1 MATSQYT
8 ILRQYT
14 PYVSPYNIDLIKDVM
29 VYKQGQVD
37 ANRERINQQVDYL
50 MGQQIDKPEAREYME
65 TRMANTMARI
75 NDMYRGADLSSEGVA
90 RHIQSEIS
98 TVLDST
104 VINAIAGTKEGRRM
118 QQYLNDL
125 AINNKEI
132 YSDANAYVA
141 MLPYYEWLNDG
152 QAGSRLGSL
161 HYTPYTDYNK
171 ELADVMKEIR
181 STAAKGHKYTFPL
194 YDDNNNPTGAMIE
207 YESNAI
213 TPEQAASYA
222 YSTMSQNAR
231 NQMQIDAMYMSQMS
245 PEQFSYQ
252 NFAGYMLGQV
262 NQVNEYIGSLRAELE
277 GVGGNMHRKQELQ
290 SEINRAK
297 GTLVE
302 LKSALENVT
311 PETYTPYQG
320 ALMVTQ
326 RNFLNG
332 AAARWSYDNSSTEV
346 KEDPMYWKRLN
357 YDLKV
362 AEFNAA
368 QEKAARDA
376 VYQEEML
383 KIRRM
388 EAERKAREAKG
399 ESSSS
404 GSGSS
409 STQGISPQ
417 ISSVVVSEANTDDS
431 SVDFA
436 AVNNEKYNEISTART
451 EAYNRIIN
459 NLPEQYLYNI
469 NSYISKKRSDPNS
482 GYAGLSDIDAFIKYV
497 KDNAGLQNTIFT
509 AAVDEGRVEGQP
521 NHNDNI
527 RNWNELVKRQDEF
540 ISANRRINELNAV
553 TDSSL
558 SPAWDRM
565 VGDNGYFGRFGK
577 YKGAYGKGM
586 SDEDF
591 ANDAYVFDALYR
603 AGVATGH
610 FDNIEKGKISASTL
624 SAMQKDL
631 NSINRIYNSRNN
643 TGVGDISVWDY
654 VVRSD
659 DGTYSISAS
668 NDSPAVIKSLYKA
681 VNQINPGVFKDYSN
695 LVSYYLDKEGL
706 DDRRREV
713 EKKYYSVD
721 ISPSRVFPADMTRK
735 DLEYGMM
742 NSLKSLYEAKRNKV
756 PLRSNGT
763 TPASILSYAIS
774 RNSDG
779 SYTITAIDDSPKED
793 TFALISAAELMAAG
807 VNVGDVFGR
816 VSPGGYNSGMRS
828 VVFADPNNV
837 DYESIMQQ
845 NGLAKYSTKNRA
857 LTSLVEVANSAI
869 DSSIYEDSSRGITS
883 ETISGYKRD
892 LEAVIRT
899 ILDNSGK
906 FMVQF
911 KGFDQSNSQSVGYDA
926 YVWLQNQSNKEGKP
940 TMIIRMRNENVPYM
954 DSEAEIINMAPQF
967 IFSSILREAIENEI
981 QNLKNL
987 GQYDMDGN
995 LMNLYRAAG
1004 GAITDAE

>member
-125 AINNKEI
+125 AINNKEV

-152 QAGSRLGSL
+152 QAGSRLGPL

-231 NQMQIDAMYMSQMS
+231 NQMQIDAMYMSRMS
-245 PEQFSYQ
+245 PGQFSYQ
-252 NFAGYMLGQV
+252 NFAGYMLNQV
-262 NQVNEYIGSLRAELE
+262 NQVNQYIGSLKAELE
-277 GVGGNMHRKQELQ
+277 GAGGNMHRKQELQ
-290 SEINRAK
+290 SEINRAR

-311 PETYTPYQG
+311 PETYSPYQG
-320 ALMVTQ
+320 ALMITQ

-332 AAARWSYDNSSTEV
+332 AAARWSYDNSSTEI

-388 EAERKAREAKG
+388 EAERKAREARG

-404 GSGSS
+404 GSGS
-409 STQGISPQ
+409 TPDVSPQ
-417 ISSVVVSEANTDDS
+417 ISSVVVSGTSTDEG

-459 NLPEQYLYNI
+459 NLPDSFLYNI
-469 NSYISKKRSDPNS
+469 NSYISERRKEPTS
-482 GYAGLSDIDAFIKYV
+482 GYAGLSDIDAFIKYIN
-497 KDNAGLQNTIFT
+497 DHGGLQNSIFKT
-509 AAVDEGRVEGQP
+509 DVDEGRTEGQP

-540 ISANRRINELNAV
+540 ISENRRINELNAV
-553 TDSSL
+553 TDSTIAS
-558 SPAWDRM
+558 SWDNM
-565 VGDNGYFGRFGK
+565 VSNTGRYTWFQQ
-577 YKGAYGKGM
+577 YKRSYDSNL

-591 ANDAYVFDALYR
+591 ASDVYVGDLLNR
-603 AGVATGH
+603 VGKTTGY
-610 FDNIEKGKISASTL
+610 FDNREPGKISATTL
-624 SAMQKDL
+624 SAMQRDL
-631 NSINRIYNSRNN
+631 NSINRVYNSRNN
-643 TGVGDISVWDY
+643 TGLGDISIWDY
-654 VVRSD
+654 VVRND
-659 DGTYSISAS
+659 DGTYRIAAGSG
-668 NDSPAVIKSLYKA
+668 SPAVIKSLYKA
-681 VNQINPGVFKDYSN
+681 VNAKNPRVLNDYSAIM
-695 LVSYYLDKEGL
+695 SHYFDSSDLDNK
-706 DDRRREV
+706 RRDV
-713 EKKYYSVD
+713 EKKYYNVYVA
-721 ISPSRVFPADMTRK
+721 PSRVFPANMTRK

-742 NSLKSLYEAKRNKV
+742 NSLKSLYEAKRNGV
-756 PLRSNGT
+756 PLRSNGS
-763 TPASILSYAIS
+763 TPADILSYAVS
-774 RNSDG
+774 RNPDG

-793 TFALISAAELMAAG
+793 TFALVSAAELMAAG

-816 VSPGGYNSGMRS
+816 VSPGGYNSGMRG

-857 LTSLVEVANSAI
+857 LTSLVEAANSAI

-892 LEAVIRT
+892 LETVIRT

-940 TMIIRMRNENVPYM
+940 TMIVRTRNENVPYM

-1004 GAITDAE
+1004 GAVIDAE